1 MEDYNFWRDLF
12 DTYQSLPP
20 GLQLA
25 WLIALAAVALSI
37 TLGTTR
43 LLELILTRRRRRR
56 RRRRREY
63 KEPQTVDPPLAA
75 WPSTATINTAAAAGL
90 YRVAIDEHGVPYL
103 ETVGDV
109 PRLDWDGGND
119 RRG

>member
-43 LLELILTRRRRRR
+43 LLELILTRRRHRRSGEDGEKR
-56 RRRRREY
+56 
-63 KEPQTVDPPLAA
+63 QMVDPPLAA